1 MNSSGYVCFVIC
13 SFMHVS
19 FRLCVFTFA
28 ECCLYHSIRC
38 IDCYLSWFCDRV
50 FAFCGICPHM
60 MHDIL
65 VKWDDFF
72 LHAIA
77 CSVLIDTFTQL
88 NFTVCL
94 SIRLALLCCP
104 RPRSGSGLPLLPRLA
119 CPPAA
124 AAACLPGLPRPVA
137 FLPPSWPF
145 WGLPFSDRLCTLAR
159 FSKASCWFWSC
170 LRHAWIRNVLY
181 NFFVSDPMDPLG
193 YFLLTLLLCPH

>member
-1 MNSSGYVCFVIC
+1 MGFNYHFV
-13 SFMHVS
+13 
-19 FRLCVFTFA
+19 
-28 ECCLYHSIRC
+28 
-38 IDCYLSWFCDRV
+38 
-50 FAFCGICPHM
+50 
-60 MHDIL
+60 
-65 VKWDDFF
+65 
-72 LHAIA
+72 
-77 CSVLIDTFTQL
+77 QL
-88 NFTVCL
+88 NFTGCL

-181 NFFVSDPMDPLG
+181 HAFVFDRMDPLG
-193 YFLLTLLLCPH
+193 SFLKIVLYPHTRLVCMSEQNKFRLHYICETSCGNET